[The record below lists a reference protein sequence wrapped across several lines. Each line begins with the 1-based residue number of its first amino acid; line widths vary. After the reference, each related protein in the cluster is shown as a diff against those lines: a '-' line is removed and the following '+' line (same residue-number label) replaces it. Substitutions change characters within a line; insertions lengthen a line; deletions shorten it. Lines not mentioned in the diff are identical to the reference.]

1 MSKTHDSLQRFGV
14 FVVAFHFVISLVH
27 GVAHSSLHIDLKPW
41 QTVYVL
47 VVITLLPLISA
58 FLLWRASRGG
68 FFLLLISMLGA
79 LIFGG
84 YYHFIAAGA
93 DNVASLGLHSWAPAF
108 QLTAVLLAITEVAGV
123 LTGLFGMLKKQAM
136 S

>member
-1 MSKTHDSLQRFGV
+1 MSKIHYSLQRLGV
-14 FVVAFHFVISLVH
+14 FVVAFHFLISLAH
-27 GVAHSSLHIDLKPW
+27 GVAHSRLHIDMNLW
-41 QTVYVL
+41 QNVYIL
-47 VVITLLPLISA
+47 LVITLLPLISA

-68 FFLLLISMLGA
+68 FFLLFVSMLGS

-93 DNVASLGLHSWAPAF
+93 DNVASLGLHSWALAF
-108 QLTAVLLAITEVAGV
+108 QVTAVLLGVTEMAGV
-123 LTGLFGMLKKQAM
+123 LTGLFGVLSKKVI

>member
-14 FVVAFHFVISLVH
+14 LAVAFHFVISLAH
-27 GVAHSSLHIDLKPW
+27 GVAHSRLHIDMNLR
-41 QTVYVL
+41 QAVYIL
-47 VVITLLPLISA
+47 LVITLLPLVSG

-93 DNVASLGLHSWAPAF
+93 DNVASLGSHSWAPAF
-108 QLTAVLLAITEVAGV
+108 QATAVLLAITEVAGV

>member
-1 MSKTHDSLQRFGV
+1 MSKTHDSLQRFCV
-14 FVVAFHFVISLVH
+14 FVVAFHFVISLAH
-27 GVAHSSLHIDLKPW
+27 GVAHSRLHIDMKPW
-41 QTVYVL
+41 QTVYIL

-93 DNVASLGLHSWAPAF
+93 DNVASLGSHSWAPAF
-108 QLTAVLLAITEVAGV
+108 QLTAGLLGVTEVAGV
-123 LTGLFGMLKKQAM
+123 LTGLFGVLRKQYQA
-136 S
+136 

>member
-1 MSKTHDSLQRFGV
+1 MSKTHDSLKRFGV
-14 FVVAFHFVISLVH
+14 LVVAFHFVISLAH
-27 GVAHSSLHIDLKPW
+27 GVAHSRLHIDMKPW
-41 QTVYVL
+41 QTVYIL

-68 FFLLLISMLGA
+68 FFLLFVSMLGS

-93 DNVASLGLHSWAPAF
+93 DNVASLGSHSWAPAF
-108 QLTAVLLAITEVAGV
+108 QLTAVLLVVTEAAGV
-123 LTGLFGMLKKQAM
+123 LTGLFGLLRKQEV